1 MDKRLLKE
9 VTTLLKAYYGDI
21 EFWQATRDYEG
32 VNYVT
37 AGTEC
42 FDCDE
47 DVRAYRTRVKAIL
60 KEVEEEASSLQ

>member
-9 VTTLLKAYYGDI
+9 VTTLLKSYYGDI
-21 EFWQATRDYEG
+21 EYWHETRDYEG

-37 AGTEC
+37 AGTPC

-47 DVRAYRTRVKAIL
+47 DVRAYRTKVRAIL
-60 KEVEEEASSLQ
+60 KEVEEKASSLQ